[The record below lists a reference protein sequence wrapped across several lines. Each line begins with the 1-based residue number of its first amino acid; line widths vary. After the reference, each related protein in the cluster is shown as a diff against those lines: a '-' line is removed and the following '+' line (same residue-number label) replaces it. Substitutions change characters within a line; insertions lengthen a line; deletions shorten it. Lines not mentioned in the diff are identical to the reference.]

1 MRLARLSL
9 LPLAL
14 LLLAAVP
21 MEWPRPITWPEY
33 VDSTRVAK
41 GLLEALANR
50 KWLIE
55 GDTGESI
62 TARYVVR
69 GHWLRIRIDYTPRGL
84 AYRYLDSQ
92 DFDYEETN
100 GGRFIHRR
108 ANKIMG
114 QLNREVRIQV
124 QRLRFEREPAQV
136 VPVDPVE
143 PPAAGDEPPEQS
155 P

>member
-1 MRLARLSL
+1 MSRLLL
-9 LPLAL
+9 LPLLA

-21 MEWPRPITWPEY
+21 MEWPRPISWPEHI
-33 VDSTRVAK
+33 DSTRVAK

-69 GHWLRIRIDYTPRGL
+69 EHWLRIRIDYTARGL
-84 AYRYLDSQ
+84 TYHYVDSK
-92 DFDYEETN
+92 DFDYAEAHGERT
-100 GGRFIHRR
+100 IHRR
-108 ANKIMG
+108 ANKLMG

-124 QRLRFEREPAQV
+124 QRMRFEREPARV
-136 VPVDPVE
+136 VPVDPVA
-143 PPAAGDEPPEQS
+143 PPDGAGAPAQS

>member
-1 MRLARLSL
+1 MSWPRLLL
-9 LPLAL
+9 LPVLA

-21 MEWPRPITWPEY
+21 MEWPRPIAWPEY
-33 VDSTRVAK
+33 IDSTRVAK

-62 TARYVVR
+62 TARYAVR
-69 GHWLRIRIDYTPRGL
+69 EHWLRIRIDYTSRGL
-84 AYRYLDSQ
+84 TYRYLDSK
-92 DFDYEETN
+92 DFDYEEA
-100 GGRFIHRR
+100 GGERYIHRR

-124 QRLRFEREPAQV
+124 QRMRFEREPALV
-136 VPVDPVE
+136 VPVDPL
-143 PPAAGDEPPEQS
+143 EPPEAGPAPQQS

>member
-1 MRLARLSL
+1 MRRPRLLL
-9 LPLAL
+9 LPLLAL
-14 LLLAAVP
+14 LLGANVP
-21 MEWPRPITWPEY
+21 MEWPRPIRWPEH
-33 VDSTRVAK
+33 VDSTRVAR
-41 GLLEALANR
+41 GLLEALADR

-69 GHWLRIRIDYTPRGL
+69 EHWLRIRIDYTPQGL
-84 AYRYLDSQ
+84 TYRYLDSK
-92 DFDYEETN
+92 DFDYEEAH
-100 GGRFIHRR
+100 GERYIHRR

-124 QRLRFEREPAQV
+124 QRMRFEREPTRV
-136 VPVDPVE
+136 VPVDPVA
-143 PPAAGDEPPEQS
+143 PPAPAATPDQS